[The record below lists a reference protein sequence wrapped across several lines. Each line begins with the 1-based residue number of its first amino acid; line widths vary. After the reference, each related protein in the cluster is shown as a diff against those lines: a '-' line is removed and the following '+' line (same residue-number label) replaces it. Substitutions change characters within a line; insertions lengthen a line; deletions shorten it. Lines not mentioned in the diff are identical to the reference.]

1 MTVDWG
7 AFSPAAALA
16 GGALIGAAAV
26 LLYWLNGRLAG
37 VSGIAAGLLRP
48 AAGETAW
55 RACFLAGLVIGV
67 ILAKAFGV
75 APPVLHVTDDV
86 AVLLAG
92 GLLVGFGTRVGGGCT
107 SGHGVCGLARLS
119 RRSLVATL
127 VFMAAAFATVYLV
140 RHVAWVA

>member
-1 MTVDWG
+1 MMIDWG
-7 AFSPAAALA
+7 AFTPEAALA

-26 LLYWLNGRLAG
+26 LLYWFNGRIAG
-37 VSGIAAGLLRP
+37 VSGIASGLLRP
-48 AAGETAW
+48 TAGESAW
-55 RACFLAGLVIGV
+55 RACFLVGLVIGA

-75 APPVLHVTDDV
+75 APPALDVTGDV
-86 AVLLAG
+86 VALLAG

-140 RHVAWVA
+140 RHGVGAG